1 LRRSVLGLATLAFVA
16 CHARPRPSVAAPR
29 CTEDCPRD
37 LDGCKTSG
45 EPLWW
50 ANSCVGFSLQ
60 RDASVHIPI
69 KYVRQV
75 ATRSFTAWSDLECET
90 GYATLAFSELEEAE
104 CKRTEYNDGGKNS
117 NIILFQDNKWDYKGA
132 DNTLAKTTV
141 TFDAETGEIFDADI
155 EINHAYN
162 NFTISDEI
170 VDYDLES
177 VLTHEVGHLI
187 GLDHTPTT
195 PPRCTRA
202 TSPAR
207 WSSAR
212 SSPTTCSALARPTPR
227 SATPSATL
235 ARAAASA
242 RSAATSPMTALSDE
256 LQPLHA
262 KTAGPSAAARSCSP
276 ASRCSPER
284 GAGSAWAPRF
294 AGSRAASLAL
304 LRPRSRCRRGQT
316 SARHRSRS
324 EGASRAR
331 RAELEEITFA

>member
-1 LRRSVLGLATLAFVA
+1 MLRVSSVRRPRRSAAWLAALGGGLAALALG
-16 CHARPRPSVAAPR
+16 AAPQEAHAFCR
-29 CTEDCPRD
+29 STTCTEDCARD

-60 RDASVHIPI
+60 RDASEHIPM

-90 GYATLAFSELEEAE
+90 GYATLAFSELDEAE
-104 CKRTEYNDGGKNS
+104 CKRTEYNVDGKNS

-187 GLDHTPTT
+187 GLDHTPDYAATMYAGYEPGSMEQRSLEPDDVLGACT
-195 PPRCTRA
+195 AYPPEREAVCDPRPRGGFGSACGDAVAEDGAVAACSLA
-202 TSPAR
+202 TVGGGEGAPRGSLP
-207 WSSAR
+207 
-212 SSPTTCSALARPTPR
+212 ALAG
-227 SATPSATL
+227 L
-235 ARAAASA
+235 A
-242 RSAATSPMTALSDE
+242 LVV
-256 LQPLHA
+256 
-262 KTAGPSAAARSCSP
+262 AAR
-276 ASRCSPER
+276 
-284 GAGSAWAPRF
+284 
-294 AGSRAASLAL
+294 
-304 LRPRSRCRRGQT
+304 
-316 SARHRSRS
+316 
-324 EGASRAR
+324 R
-331 RAELEEITFA
+331 RASHRG

>member
-1 LRRSVLGLATLAFVA
+1 MLRVSSVLRTKRSATWLAALGGGLAALAIG
-16 CHARPRPSVAAPR
+16 AAPR
-29 CTEDCPRD
+29 EAHAFCRSTTCTEECARD

-60 RDASVHIPI
+60 RDASVHIPM

-90 GYATLAFSELEEAE
+90 GYATLAFSELDEAE
-104 CKRTEYNDGGKNS
+104 CKRTEYNVGGQNS

-187 GLDHTPTT
+187 GLDHTPDYAATMYAGYERGSMEQRSLEPDDVLGACT
-195 PPRCTRA
+195 AYPPERDAVCDPRPRGGFGSA
-202 TSPAR
+202 CGDAVAEDGPVAACSLGAIGGGEGAPQ
-207 WSSAR
+207 SSVL
-212 SSPTTCSALARPTPR
+212 ALAG
-227 SATPSATL
+227 L
-235 ARAAASA
+235 A
-242 RSAATSPMTALSDE
+242 LVV
-256 LQPLHA
+256 
-262 KTAGPSAAARSCSP
+262 AAR
-276 ASRCSPER
+276 
-284 GAGSAWAPRF
+284 
-294 AGSRAASLAL
+294 
-304 LRPRSRCRRGQT
+304 
-316 SARHRSRS
+316 
-324 EGASRAR
+324 R
-331 RAELEEITFA
+331 RA

>member
-1 LRRSVLGLATLAFVA
+1 MLRDSFVRRPTRSTVWLAALGAGLATLTFFVVPREASAF
-16 CHARPRPSVAAPR
+16 CRSTS

-60 RDASVHIPI
+60 RDASEHIPM

-117 NIILFQDNKWDYKGA
+117 NIILFQDTKWDYKGA

-187 GLDHTPTT
+187 GLDHTPDYAATMYAGYEPGSMEQRSLEPDDVLGACT
-195 PPRCTRA
+195 AYPPERDAVCDPRPRGGFGSVCGDA
-202 TSPAR
+202 VAEDLAEAACSFGAVGGGER
-207 WSSAR
+207 GGRSSALV
-212 SSPTTCSALARPTPR
+212 LA
-227 SATPSATL
+227 
-235 ARAAASA
+235 
-242 RSAATSPMTALSDE
+242 
-256 LQPLHA
+256 
-262 KTAGPSAAARSCSP
+262 G
-276 ASRCSPER
+276 
-284 GAGSAWAPRF
+284 
-294 AGSRAASLAL
+294 LAL
-304 LRPRSRCRRGQT
+304 LSATRRRPRL
-316 SARHRSRS
+316 
-324 EGASRAR
+324 RA
-331 RAELEEITFA
+331 

>member
-1 LRRSVLGLATLAFVA
+1 MLRA
-16 CHARPRPSVAAPR
+16 PSVARPQRSSAWLAAFGVGLAALTLCVAPR
-29 CTEDCPRD
+29 EASAFCRSTTCTEDCARD
-37 LDGCKTSG
+37 LDGCKTTG

-60 RDASVHIPI
+60 RDASEHIPM

-162 NFTISDEI
+162 NFTISDEV

-187 GLDHTPTT
+187 GLDHTPDYAATMYAGYEPGSMEQRSLEPDDVLGACT
-195 PPRCTRA
+195 AYPPERDAVCDPR
-202 TSPAR
+202 PR
-207 WSSAR
+207 GGFGSACGDVVEAVDDGLG
-212 SSPTTCSALARPTPR
+212 CSLAPGGLGEPR
-227 SATPSATL
+227 SW
-235 ARAAASA
+235 
-242 RSAATSPMTALSDE
+242 
-256 LQPLHA
+256 
-262 KTAGPSAAARSCSP
+262 
-276 ASRCSPER
+276 
-284 GAGSAWAPRF
+284 GAGLVL
-294 AGSRAASLAL
+294 AGLAL
-304 LRPRSRCRRGQT
+304 LAGARRRP
-316 SARHRSRS
+316 
-324 EGASRAR
+324 AR
-331 RAELEEITFA
+331 RA

>member
-1 LRRSVLGLATLAFVA
+1 MLRDRIVRRPARSIAWLATLGG
-16 CHARPRPSVAAPR
+16 APR
-29 CTEDCPRD
+29 EASAFCRSTSCTEDCPRD

-50 ANSCVGFSLQ
+50 ATSCVGFSLQ
-60 RDASVHIPI
+60 RDASAHIPI

-90 GYATLAFSELEEAE
+90 GYATIAFSELEEAE

-117 NIILFQDNKWDYKGA
+117 NIILFQDNKWDYKSA

-187 GLDHTPTT
+187 GLDHTPDYAATMYAGYEPGSMEQRSLEADDILGACT
-195 PPRCTRA
+195 AYPPERDAVCDPRPRGGFGSACGDPVGEAPTEAACSLAAVGGGEGDPRC
-202 TSPAR
+202 PLL
-207 WSSAR
+207 
-212 SSPTTCSALARPTPR
+212 ALAG
-227 SATPSATL
+227 L
-235 ARAAASA
+235 G
-242 RSAATSPMTALSDE
+242 L
-256 LQPLHA
+256 LI
-262 KTAGPSAAARSCSP
+262 AAR
-276 ASRCSPER
+276 R
-284 GAGSAWAPRF
+284 RF
-294 AGSRAASLAL
+294 GLRA
-304 LRPRSRCRRGQT
+304 
-316 SARHRSRS
+316 
-324 EGASRAR
+324 
-331 RAELEEITFA
+331 

>member
-1 LRRSVLGLATLAFVA
+1 MLRDRFVRRPTRSIAWLATLGAGLA
-16 CHARPRPSVAAPR
+16 ALASVAAPR
-29 CTEDCPRD
+29 EASAFCRSTSCTEDCPRD

-104 CKRTEYNDGGKNS
+104 CNRTEYNDGGRNS

-162 NFTISDEI
+162 NFTISDEV

-187 GLDHTPTT
+187 GLDHTPDYAATMYAGYEPGSMEQRSLEPDDVLGACT
-195 PPRCTRA
+195 AYPPERDAVCDPRPRGGFA
-202 TSPAR
+202 S
-207 WSSAR
+207 
-212 SSPTTCSALARPTPR
+212 TCGDAAEEDGAVAACSLGVVGGGEGAPRGSLLALAG
-227 SATPSATL
+227 L
-235 ARAAASA
+235 A
-242 RSAATSPMTALSDE
+242 LVV
-256 LQPLHA
+256 
-262 KTAGPSAAARSCSP
+262 AAR
-276 ASRCSPER
+276 
-284 GAGSAWAPRF
+284 
-294 AGSRAASLAL
+294 
-304 LRPRSRCRRGQT
+304 
-316 SARHRSRS
+316 
-324 EGASRAR
+324 R
-331 RAELEEITFA
+331 RA